1 MDWGDLDAV
10 RSIVAANDGVLG
22 LEWRGQPVDAPCSG
36 LGGIPQLARPQKK
49 VPCGAVDLHPSDVI
63 LKGDSE
69 GGPFFCIVGARGLW
83 GVGGWRSPRKQI
95 HATFEKQ
102 HPEFP
107 PAAAITLLSV
117 GRPYFYAEGQVPLF
131 GTPFP

>member
-69 GGPFFCIVGARGLW
+69 GGPFFCIVGARDLRRARFQ
-83 GVGGWRSPRKQI
+83 RSPRRQML
-95 HATFEKQ
+95 ATLEKQ
-102 HPEFP
+102 QPEFH
-107 PAAAITLLSV
+107 T
-117 GRPYFYAEGQVPLF
+117 
-131 GTPFP
+131 